1 MLTLYFAPGTIALAS
16 IITLCETGLEFE
28 ARRIDFKK
36 NEQRTPDYLK
46 LNPKGRV
53 PALIT
58 DAGVVTETPAILSYL
73 AEIAPQAGLA
83 PVGNAFAAAQLQSF
97 NAWLCSTVHICHAMG
112 RRAIRWTPDEAAH
125 ASLKAHVPVTMAA
138 CMAQVEADYL
148 QGPWVFG
155 EDYTTADPY
164 LFTICTWLEGDGVDI
179 AAYPKLSQHHQS
191 MLGRTAVQRAL
202 AIERGEG

>member
-16 IITLCETGLEFE
+16 LITLCETGLEFE
-28 ARRIDFKK
+28 ARRVNFRE
-36 NEQRTPDYLK
+36 NEQRSDAYLK

-53 PALIT
+53 PALIV
-58 DAGVVTETPAILSYL
+58 DEGILTETPAILSYL
-73 AEIAPQAGLA
+73 ADIAPQAGLA

-97 NAWLCSTVHICHAMG
+97 NAWLCSTVHVCHAMG
-112 RRAIRWTPDEAAH
+112 RRAARWTPEEAAH
-125 ASLKAHVPVTMAA
+125 ASLRAHVPVTMAA
-138 CMAQVEADYL
+138 CMAQVETDYL

-164 LFTICTWLEGDGVDI
+164 LFTICTWLEGDGVDM
-179 AAYPKLSQHHQS
+179 AACPGLYQHFQA

-202 AIERGEG
+202 AIERGAA